1 MMSSIE
7 PHPKPLKTFEMI
19 DRMFE
24 LQHFA
29 LEHIHESVFFVDVD
43 ACITYVNRAA
53 YSYLGYTK
61 ERLLE
66 MSVLDIDPTFTL
78 EMWRSHWEE
87 LKKSKNLLITTT
99 HRKNDG
105 TLTPVEISAHYF
117 EYNGIGYNMAFSRDI
132 SEQKRI
138 EFELNK
144 QKNFQETL
152 LFSIAKA
159 GLGVHV
165 IEDGRYIYTNDIDK
179 AKQYGYDE
187 TFFEEKPHFIDTIHP
202 DDQARVLEMYQRRL
216 RGEEVP
222 TTYELG
228 VIQTDGVRK
237 EHEVSIVPI
246 PGTDPLQTI
255 VVAKDITDRKMI
267 EQKIE
272 YMAHHDALTG
282 LPNRVLAHDRM
293 ERAIAY
299 AREHNTMSALLFID
313 LDGFKAINDTL
324 GHSIGDRVLQSVS
337 QRLRE
342 CLRERDTL
350 SRQGGDEFL
359 LILSALTTLID
370 IKIIA
375 EKLIEAF
382 DQPFY
387 VQNHPLSLSA
397 SIGISRYP
405 DDGADFETLLQSADM
420 AMYKAKE
427 SGKNT
432 YRFYTKEMI
441 HHQLDYF
448 TLQND
453 LKTAVI
459 EKQFVLH
466 YQPQIDLGQ
475 NRIVGVEALIRWR
488 HPQRGMIPPMEFI
501 PLAESSGLIVQIGE
515 WVIRE
520 ASAQAAR
527 WQSMGIEIGVA
538 VNISGVQFKRGNLA
552 EVVSDAL
559 KDSKLPPSY
568 LELELTESIM
578 MQDVEST
585 LQMVHRLK
593 AHGVQLSIDD
603 FGTGYSS
610 LAYLKRFALDK
621 LKIDQSFVRDILS
634 DQEDAIIVSTIV
646 QMAKSLNLKTI
657 AEGVENQAVLD
668 VIESYGCDEVQGYHF
683 AKPLEAAAFEAYH
696 QKFYYGEEQ

>member
-1 MMSSIE
+1 MS
-7 PHPKPLKTFEMI
+7 
-19 DRMFE
+19 
-24 LQHFA
+24 
-29 LEHIHESVFFVDVD
+29 
-43 ACITYVNRAA
+43 
-53 YSYLGYTK
+53 
-61 ERLLE
+61 
-66 MSVLDIDPTFTL
+66 
-78 EMWRSHWEE
+78 W
-87 LKKSKNLLITTT
+87 
-99 HRKNDG
+99 
-105 TLTPVEISAHYF
+105 
-117 EYNGIGYNMAFSRDI
+117 
-132 SEQKRI
+132 
-138 EFELNK
+138 
-144 QKNFQETL
+144 
-152 LFSIAKA
+152 
-159 GLGVHV
+159 GLV
-165 IEDGRYIYTNDIDK
+165 
-179 AKQYGYDE
+179 
-187 TFFEEKPHFIDTIHP
+187 
-202 DDQARVLEMYQRRL
+202 
-216 RGEEVP
+216 
-222 TTYELG
+222 
-228 VIQTDGVRK
+228 QTDGVRK

-527 WQSMGIEIGVA
+527 WHTMGIEIGVA